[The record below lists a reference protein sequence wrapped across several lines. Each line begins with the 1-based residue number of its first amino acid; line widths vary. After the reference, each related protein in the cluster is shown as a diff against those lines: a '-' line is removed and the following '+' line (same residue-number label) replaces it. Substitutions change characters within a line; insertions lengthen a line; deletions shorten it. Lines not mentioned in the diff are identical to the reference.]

1 MATLDEVH
9 RKFGEVSMDAQL
21 LEYELGTLNLEHEY
35 NDMGLFENPDPN
47 KATEIEKK
55 INKRTFGTLKKNLEQ
70 GGESIEHIKQLLN
83 DALESRNRLTHRFYA
98 YHQCDSDDGRDVM
111 LRDLEAIHKVLLEA
125 FKKILRL
132 SGIDPEKYFA

>member
-1 MATLDEVH
+1 MATLEEVH

-21 LEYELGTLNLEHEY
+21 LEHELGTLNLEHKY
-35 NDMGLFENPDPN
+35 NDTGLFENPDPN

-70 GGESIEHIKQLLN
+70 DGESVEHIKQLLDN
-83 DALESRNRLTHRFYA
+83 AVESRNRLTHRFYA
-98 YHQCDSDDGRDVM
+98 YHKCDSDNGRDVM

-125 FKKILRL
+125 FKEVLRL
-132 SGIDPEKYFA
+132 SGIDPEKHFA